1 MNRRELLRTL
11 GYTAGIGLLSSVPRL
26 AQAATP
32 RRRVNILFLM
42 DDQHRGDCLGA
53 AGATWLKTPHLDE
66 LAHQGAL
73 FVKAYSSLPSCLPA
87 RTSLLTGQS
96 PWQHGML
103 GYKPIPPRFPQEMPR
118 MFSQAGYRTHAVGK
132 MHFEDHDHG
141 YQSVVLEEAW
151 RAALNRPKR
160 IKRDY
165 RRWFEARHP
174 DKDVDATGLGY
185 TDHRGGH
192 PFPYGDTLHPTHWTA
207 EQGIEFLRSYRE
219 DKPWF
224 LKVSFKRPH
233 PPFDPPKRWLDHYD
247 NVKFPMPKVGPWAER
262 KFGQGIGSL
271 EKNPNAT
278 RGHFPGAE
286 IRASRQAYFASIS
299 HVDEQV
305 GRVLQALQERGDLEN
320 TLILFTCD
328 HGDMMGDNHLW
339 RKCYAYEGSARIP
352 MIIRWPESLN
362 LPARRGQVMRH
373 LVELRDVL
381 PTFLDAA
388 GMAKPGAM
396 DGMSMLDLIRGRT
409 RKWRRVLDLE
419 HAQIYWQGNSWIAL
433 TDGRHKYIYFTLTGE
448 QQLFDLDNDPHEM
461 NNLAENA
468 AHAELVGQWRKR
480 MVEHVSIRGE
490 AWVKDGDLTIQ
501 KKPVYYSPH
510 FPKK

>member
-1 MNRRELLRTL
+1 MNRRQLLRTM
-11 GYTAGIGLLSSVPRL
+11 GCTAGIGLLSGVPGL
-26 AQAATP
+26 AQAVMP
-32 RRRVNILFLM
+32 GRRVNILFLM

-53 AGATWLKTPHLDE
+53 AGASWLKTPHLDE
-66 LAHQGAL
+66 LTRQGAL

-103 GYKPIPPRFPQEMPR
+103 GYKPIPPQFPQEMPR
-118 MFSQAGYRTHAVGK
+118 LFSKAGYRTHAVGK
-132 MHFEDHDHG
+132 MHFDDHDHG

-151 RAALNRPKR
+151 RAAPFRTKR

-165 RRWFEARHP
+165 RHWFEARHP

-192 PFPYGDTLHPTHWTA
+192 PFPYDDTLHPTNWTA
-207 EQGIEFLRSYRE
+207 DQGIKFLETYRE

-233 PPFDPPKRWLDHYD
+233 PPFDPPKRWLNHYER
-247 NVKFPMPKVGPWAER
+247 VAFPMPKVGSWAKR
-262 KFGQGIGSL
+262 QFGSEQGSL

-278 RGHFPGAE
+278 RGCFPDAE

-299 HVDEQV
+299 HVDEQI
-305 GRVLQALQERGDLEN
+305 GRVLQALKARGELEN
-320 TLILFTCD
+320 TLILFTAD
-328 HGDMMGDNHLW
+328 HGDMMGDNYLW
-339 RKCYAYEGSARIP
+339 RKCYAYEGSARVP
-352 MIIRWPESLN
+352 MIVRWPECLGIR
-362 LPARRGQVMRH
+362 AERAQTVRQA
-373 LVELRDVL
+373 VELRDIL

-388 GMAKPGAM
+388 GMIKPDAM
-396 DGMSMLDLIRGRT
+396 DGLSMLDLIRGRT
-409 RKWRRVLDLE
+409 QNWRKVLDLE

-433 TDGRHKYIYFTLTGE
+433 TDGRHKYIYFTLTGA
-448 QQLFDLDNDPHEM
+448 QQLFDLDNDPHEL
-461 NNLAENA
+461 NNLADSATHA
-468 AHAELVGQWRKR
+468 ALVGQWRKR
-480 MVEHVSIRGE
+480 MIDHVCMRGE

-501 KKPVYYSPH
+501 KKPTYYSPH
-510 FPKK
+510 FPKT